1 MNIQQAGFP
10 IQSILNAN
18 HEVQSPMTH
27 PTPQPNPQLAAAPIR
42 SFLFTP
48 ANHPRKVEKV
58 FTTGA
63 DAIILDLEDACA
75 ASEKED
81 SRAVAVNA
89 LEAPRSCLGYV
100 RVNAADT
107 QWCFRDLDAVI
118 GPWLDGVVIPKIER
132 PEELVLIDWMIAQFE
147 RERGLP
153 IGGIDLMPIVETGA
167 GLHALDAIIAAGT
180 RVKRISF
187 GAGDFTRDMGMKWSA
202 DEAELAYARGRLV
215 LASRVGGLEPP
226 IDTVHIDLADEASL
240 EQSIATGVKFGF
252 QGKLLIHPKQVERTN
267 QSYMPSEADIARAK
281 KIVEAFQAAETDGS
295 ASILVD
301 GYFIDYPIVEKA
313 ERVLALA
320 ALI

>member
-1 MNIQQAGFP
+1 
-10 IQSILNAN
+10 
-18 HEVQSPMTH
+18 MTQN
-27 PTPQPNPQLAAAPIR
+27 TPDTTAAPIR

-58 FTTGA
+58 FTSGA

-75 ASEKED
+75 AAEKAE
-81 SRAVAVNA
+81 SRAVAVTA
-89 LEAPRSCLGYV
+89 LKAPRKCLGYV

-107 QWCFRDLDAVI
+107 QWCFRDLDEVI
-118 GPWLDGVVIPKIER
+118 GPWLDGIVIPKIER
-132 PEELVLIDWMIAQFE
+132 PEELVLIDWMMAQFE

-153 IGGIDLMPIVETGA
+153 IGGIDLMPIIETGA
-167 GLHALDAIIAAGT
+167 GLHMLDAIISAGT
-180 RVKRISF
+180 RMKRVSF

-202 DEAELAYARGRLV
+202 DEAELAYARGKLV
-215 LASRVGGLEPP
+215 LASRVGELEPP
-226 IDTVHIDLADEASL
+226 IDTVHIDLADEESL

-267 QSYMPSEADIARAK
+267 KSYMPSPQEIARAQ
-281 KIVEAFQAAETDGS
+281 KIVDAFKDAETSGS
-295 ASILVD
+295 ASIQVD

-320 ALI
+320 DRLKS